1 MTELRGDFP
10 DYIDVMAFLEKVKG
24 NKKVTYHHLGYSD
37 EKREIPCIVITDS
50 SISSEQKARAMV
62 ITSQHGSEESG
73 RAISLG
79 LIEFLLSDDPFAQK
93 LIKTQEIA
101 IVPCC
106 NPDGSQ
112 LNTYKNA
119 KNVDIAHVHEFDKDP
134 ESPDALAV
142 WKFAKTFQ
150 PELFIDIH
158 GLAGGSMSDKVW
170 VDAQHN
176 FSVNSF
182 FMTIMNNEA
191 VKASETLG
199 YPTCEPKVAGVLTNT
214 SSSKRLGEKLSY
226 LMNTMSFGVEAIE
239 KYYTIKEW
247 VPAGLARVKT
257 LLSYGSEDK
266 FSLHLNGYP
275 NNLISGNTV
284 CGLITAGKTA
294 REKRVNRIAV
304 TDFLRQNMVM
314 AARDADGVTKSAKVE
329 IFTASLN
336 GVAPQ
341 NYSIMLRVKEPT
353 TIKGITYNQKA
364 ISKQD
369 YQIIEE
375 KFSKKIII
383 QINEPIGLVKSYL
396 VVEYDSPFLK

>member
-1 MTELRGDFP
+1 MAELRGEYP
-10 DYIDVMAFLEKVKG
+10 DYIDVISFLEKIKG
-24 NKKVTYHHLGYSD
+24 NKKITYYPLGYSD
-37 EKREIPCIVITDS
+37 EKREIPCIVITDA
-50 SISSEQKARAMV
+50 SISNEQKARAMI

-73 RAISLG
+73 RAIVLG
-79 LIEFLLSDDPFAQK
+79 LIDFLLSDDPLAQK
-93 LIKTQEIA
+93 FIKTQEIA

-119 KNVDIAHVHEFDKDP
+119 KNVDIAHVHEFDKAP

-142 WKFAKTFQ
+142 WKFAESFQ

-182 FMTIMNNEA
+182 FMTIMNHEA
-191 VKASETLG
+191 VKASEVLG
-199 YPTCEPKVAGVLTNT
+199 YPTCEPKVAGVLTKT
-214 SSSKRLGEKLSY
+214 SSSKRIGEKLSY

-247 VPAGLARVKT
+247 VAAGLARVKT

-266 FSLHLNGYP
+266 FSLHLQGYP

-284 CGLITAGKTA
+284 CGLVTAGKTA
-294 REKRVNRIAV
+294 SERRENRIAM
-304 TDFLRQNMVM
+304 TNFLRQNMVM
-314 AARDADGVTKSAKVE
+314 AGRDADGVTKSAKVE
-329 IFTASLN
+329 IFTTSIN
-336 GVAPQ
+336 GSSPQ
-341 NYSIMLRVKEPT
+341 NYCIMLRLKEPA
-353 TIKGITYNQKA
+353 TIKSIIYNQKV

-369 YQIIEE
+369 YQVIEE
-375 KFSKKIII
+375 KHSKKIIV
-383 QINEPIGLVKSYL
+383 QINAPIGLEKSYL
-396 VVEYDSPFLK
+396 IVEYDSPFIK

>member
-1 MTELRGDFP
+1 MTELRGDSP
-10 DYIDVMAFLEKVKG
+10 DYIDVMAVIEKIKN
-24 NKKVTYHHLGYSD
+24 NKKVAYHQLGFSD
-37 EKREIPCIVITDS
+37 ENREIPGIVITDNS
-50 SISSEQKARAMV
+50 VSNEQKARAMI

-73 RAISLG
+73 RAIALG
-79 LIEFLLSDDPFAQK
+79 LIDFLLSDDPFAQK

-134 ESPDALAV
+134 DSPDALAV
-142 WKFAKTFQ
+142 WKFANSFQ

-182 FMTIMNNEA
+182 FMTVMNHAA
-191 VKASETLG
+191 VKASEELG
-199 YPTCEPKVAGVLTNT
+199 YPTCEPKVAGVLTNK
-214 SSSKRLGEKLSY
+214 SSSKRIGEKLSF

-266 FSLHLNGYP
+266 FSLHLLGYP

-284 CGLITAGKTA
+284 CGLVTGGKTA
-294 REKRVNRIAV
+294 SDRRKSRIAI
-304 TDFLRQNMVM
+304 THFLRQNMVM
-314 AARDADGVTKSAKVE
+314 AARDADGVTKSAKIE

-336 GVAPQ
+336 GDAPN
-341 NYSIMLRVKEPT
+341 NYNIMLRLKEPA
-353 TIKGITYNQKA
+353 TIKNITYNQKE
-364 ISKQD
+364 ISKQN
-369 YQIIEE
+369 YQVIEE
-375 KFSKKIII
+375 KFSKKIIV
-383 QINEPIGLVKSYL
+383 QINEPIGLEKSYII
-396 VVEYDSPFLK
+396 VEYDSPFLK